1 MEGVIGI
8 RLFSYLDQGAEEFPY
23 VKYIASI
30 FITVVTQMATEHIY
44 V

>member
-1 MEGVIGI
+1 MERVIGI
-8 RLFSYLDQGAEEFPY
+8 RLFSYLGLGAEKFSY
-23 VKYIASI
+23 VKHIASI